1 MATTHPFD
9 ARADALFAQLRKDG
23 LWKELQTLDSP
34 MDAEVT
40 MIRNGRAERV
50 LCFCSNNYLGLAN
63 HPEVIQAGH
72 KALHDYGAGTASVR
86 FICGTFTPHHV
97 LEESIAKYMGTQASY
112 TFVSAWTAAE
122 ALFPTLAEP
131 GDWLISDELNHACII
146 DSIRLATTIKKGVN
160 KAVYRNNV
168 LEGEKSLRV
177 ALEQAREGMRQ
188 ANTPNAQIFVV
199 TDGVFSMEGS
209 IADLPKMRALCDE
222 YNAMLVVDDSHGH
235 GVMGQTGRGTH
246 EHWGMV
252 DDLGTPAL
260 RAGEIETS
268 RRGLRAA
275 VTPETIDRIADSST
289 NPEPIGFVGRD
300 PYPESTYGPVADLV
314 MHRRNLPHIELASA
328 TYFVSWKCQE
338 GMWLSADERRMVLDS
353 LVHFDGDR
361 ARVYAACVMSN
372 HVHWLVRPNDGESL
386 SELCSSVKRFSA
398 RAVNQSRG
406 VDGRLWDPESF
417 DHVVRDAGYFTE
429 FLRYIVRNPV
439 EAKQATR
446 ASSYPAT
453 FVHIEAVGQAVEGG
467 LSPRSESGGTRNN
480 PGRVDIFTGTL
491 GKALGGGAGGFIAGS
506 QRVIDLIVQRA
517 RPTLFSNALP
527 VTVAASAN
535 AAINIIMREP
545 ERVQRLR
552 DNVQYARKRFKD
564 AGFDV
569 LPSPTAICPIIVHD
583 TAKAIAMSKRL
594 LDMGVFVI
602 GFGYPVVPEGHARL
616 RCQISAAHTTQH
628 IDTLVDALKKL

>member
-1 MATTHPFD
+1 MANSYPFD
-9 ARADALFAQLRKDG
+9 ARADALFAQLRSDG
-23 LWKELQTLDSP
+23 LWKELRTLDGP

-40 MIRNGRAERV
+40 MIHEGRAHRV

-63 HPEVIQAGH
+63 HPEVVEAGRR
-72 KALHDYGAGTASVR
+72 ALHDYGAGTASVR

-97 LEESIAKYMGTQASY
+97 LEESIAKYMGTEASY

-146 DSIRLATTIKKGVN
+146 DAIRLATTIKKGVN

-188 ANTPNAQIFVV
+188 NDTPNAQIFVV

-235 GVMGQTGRGTH
+235 GVMGQCGRGTH
-246 EHWGMV
+246 EHWGM
-252 DDLGTPAL
+252 
-260 RAGEIETS
+260 
-268 RRGLRAA
+268 
-275 VTPETIDRIADSST
+275 ID
-289 NPEPIGFVGRD
+289 
-300 PYPESTYGPVADLV
+300 
-314 MHRRNLPHIELASA
+314 
-328 TYFVSWKCQE
+328 
-338 GMWLSADERRMVLDS
+338 
-353 LVHFDGDR
+353 
-361 ARVYAACVMSN
+361 
-372 HVHWLVRPNDGESL
+372 
-386 SELCSSVKRFSA
+386 
-398 RAVNQSRG
+398 
-406 VDGRLWDPESF
+406 
-417 DHVVRDAGYFTE
+417 
-429 FLRYIVRNPV
+429 
-439 EAKQATR
+439 
-446 ASSYPAT
+446 
-453 FVHIEAVGQAVEGG
+453 GG
-467 LSPRSESGGTRNN
+467 AH

-535 AAINIIMREP
+535 AAINILMHEP
-545 ERVQRLR
+545 QRVQRLR
-552 DNVQYARKRFKD
+552 DNVQYARKRFKEE
-564 AGFDV
+564 GFDV

-583 TAKAIAMSKRL
+583 TAKAIAMSKKL
-594 LDMGVFVI
+594 LDLGVFVI